1 MPEATERV
9 VPEDSEIMERVI
21 TIVAAQMKDVDE
33 AQLHPSSTFIEDL
46 GVESLDTVEIVLRME
61 EEFDITLAEPDVAAT
76 KTIQD
81 AVDCVRNRLV
91 AAAEEPGAE
100 R

>member
-1 MPEATERV
+1 
-9 VPEDSEIMERVI
+9 
-21 TIVAAQMKDVDE
+21 
-33 AQLHPSSTFIEDL
+33 
-46 GVESLDTVEIVLRME
+46 ME
-61 EEFDITLAEPDVAAT
+61 EEFGITLAEPDVAAT

-91 AAAEEPGAE
+91 VAVEEPGAE